1 MTRVVLKGLAARP
14 LRTLLSALAIV
25 VGVAFVCAALTF
37 TGALRDASD
46 SLSSAAYDG
55 TDAVVTAETT
65 FEPSMDGWAE
75 TPTLAAATLD
85 QVRRAPGVELAAG
98 DVTDTA
104 QIVGRDGKPV
114 GDGPYFG
121 TGFDARTPGAD
132 RLTPFRLADGRW
144 AAGGGEVVIDQATAE
159 KEKYAIGDRV
169 KVATRGE
176 AREFEVVGI
185 ATFADVKSLGTATFA
200 VFDLAEAQTLFDK
213 GGRYDRILVAGSLDE
228 PPAGT
233 QLRSAA
239 ADDRFDLDGLSSFVG
254 ILRTVLLA
262 FAGVALLVGAFTI
275 FNALSIAV
283 AQRTRELGLLRMVGA
298 GRGQLRRMVLLEAL
312 AIGLGASVLGLGAGL
327 LLAAGLEGLFE
338 SMGLGLPIASMSL
351 SGGTV
356 VAALLVGVGV
366 TVVAALMPARRATK
380 IAPVAALREAS
391 DAGARVRLPGR
402 ILRAVTGF
410 VGRPSARLGGS
421 AGRLARSNA
430 MRHPGRTATT
440 ASALL
445 IGVALVT
452 AVTVVAKGLQDVST
466 GSLERRVQAT
476 AVVGAADGWS
486 PIDPAIERAVAS
498 APGVTGSTSLR
509 QDGALAFGEEEGVN
523 AVDPGTVTR
532 LFAYDLKA
540 GDEAAVAGLGRDGAL
555 VDDGWATEHGL
566 KVGDAFTIT
575 SAKGAE
581 LDLTVRAIEESPVLD
596 VLSLGPIT
604 ISHEAFEG
612 VFAAERNRF
621 TLVAGGDQAAL
632 QRAVAAFPEVE
643 VSTKDEFIAKQ
654 TEWIGQILGVLWVLL
669 ALAVIVSLFGIV
681 NTLVLATFE
690 RRRELGTLRAMGM
703 SRRQVRR
710 MVRHESV
717 ITALMGA
724 LPGIAVG
731 LGLAAAVVAALGEYG
746 LEFVIPVGALIAVAV
761 IAVLAG
767 HGRGRAPG
775 QAGREDGRPH
785 RARLRVGRSGAPATP
800 AGAPRHASSRASAS
814 FTTSARLRGPWSA
827 AMKWLAIHS
836 E

>member
-1 MTRVVLKGLAARP
+1 MTRVTLKGLAARP

-25 VGVAFVCAALTF
+25 VGVAFVCAALTL
-37 TGALRDASD
+37 TGAMRGAAD

-65 FEPSMDGWAE
+65 FEPGMDSFAQ
-75 TPTLAAATLD
+75 TPTIPAGTLD
-85 QVRRAPGVELAAG
+85 QVRRSSGVEVAVG
-98 DVTDTA
+98 DITDTA
-104 QIVGRDGKPV
+104 QIVGSDGKPV

-121 TGFDARTPGAD
+121 AGFDARTPGAED
-132 RLTPFRLADGRW
+132 LTPFRLADGRW
-144 AAGGGEVVIDQATAE
+144 ATGPGEVVIDQGTAE
-159 KEKYAIGDRV
+159 KEHYALGDRV

-185 ATFADVKSLGTATFA
+185 ASFADVKSLGTATFA
-200 VFDLAEAQTLFDK
+200 VFDLAAAQTLFDK
-213 GGRYDRILVAGSLDE
+213 AGRYDRILVAGSLDSA
-228 PPAGT
+228 PAGT
-233 QLRSAA
+233 QIRTAA
-239 ADDRFDLDGLSSFVG
+239 ADDRFDLEGLKSIVD

-298 GRGQLRRMVLLEAL
+298 SRRQVRRVVLVEAL
-312 AIGLGASVLGLGAGL
+312 AIGVGASLLGLGAGL
-327 LLAAGLEGLFE
+327 LLASGLEGLFE
-338 SMGLGLPIASMSL
+338 SMGLSLPIAAMSL
-351 SGGTV
+351 GGGTV
-356 VAALLVGVGV
+356 IAALLVGVGV
-366 TVVAALMPARRATK
+366 TVVAALLPARRATK
-380 IAPVAALREAS
+380 VAPVAALREAA

-402 ILRAVTGF
+402 VLRAATGL

-421 AGRLARSNA
+421 AGQLARGNA
-430 MRHPGRTATT
+430 MRHPGRTAAT

-452 AVTVVAKGLQDVST
+452 AVTVVANGLQDVST

-476 AVVGAADGWS
+476 AVVAAADGWS
-486 PIDPAIERAVAS
+486 PIDPAVERAVAS
-498 APGVTGSTSLR
+498 VPGVDAITSLR

-523 AVDPGTVTR
+523 AVDPATINQ

-540 GDEAAVAGLGRDGAL
+540 GDEAAIAGLGAGGAL
-555 VDDGWATEHGL
+555 VDEGWATEHGL
-566 KVGDAFTIT
+566 AVGDAFTIA
-575 SAKGAE
+575 SANGTE
-581 LDLTVRAIEESPVLD
+581 LDLTIRAIEESPVLD

-604 ISHEAFEG
+604 ISREAFDG
-612 VFAAERNRF
+612 AFANERNRF
-621 TLVAGGDQAAL
+621 TLVAGADVAAL
-632 QRAVAAFPEVE
+632 ETALAAFPEVE
-643 VSTKDEFIAKQ
+643 VSTKSEFITTQ
-654 TEWIGQILGVLWVLL
+654 TEWIGQILAILWVLL

-703 SRRQVRR
+703 SRRELRR

-724 LPGIAVG
+724 LPGIGTG
-731 LGLAAAVVAALGEYG
+731 LVLAAVAVAALGEYG
-746 LEFVIPVGALIAVAV
+746 LEFVVPTGALVAVAV

-767 HGRGRAPG
+767 MAAAVLPARRA
-775 QAGREDGRPH
+775 
-785 RARLRVGRSGAPATP
+785 ARTDVLTA
-800 AGAPRHASSRASAS
+800 
-814 FTTSARLRGPWSA
+814 
-827 AMKWLAIHS
+827 LAY

>member
-1 MTRVVLKGLAARP
+1 MTRVVIKGLAARP
-14 LRTLLSALAIV
+14 LRTILSALAIV
-25 VGVAFVCAALTF
+25 VGVAFVSAALTF
-37 TGALRDASD
+37 TGAMRGAAD

-55 TDAVVTAETT
+55 TDAVVTAKTA
-65 FEPSMDGWAE
+65 FDPGLDSFAE
-75 TPTLAAATLD
+75 TPTVAASTLE
-85 QVRRAPGVELAAG
+85 QVRREPGVKTAVG
-98 DVTDTA
+98 DITDTA
-104 QIVGRDGKPV
+104 QIVGKDGKPV

-121 TGFDARTPGAD
+121 AGFDARTPDAAG
-132 RLTPFRLADGRW
+132 LTPFRLGDGRW
-144 AAGGGEVVIDQATAE
+144 AAAPGEVVIDQGTAE
-159 KEKYAIGDRV
+159 KEGYAIGDRV
-169 KVATRGE
+169 RIATRGE
-176 AREFEVVGI
+176 AQAFEVVGI

-200 VFDLAEAQTLFDK
+200 VFDLAAAQTLFDK
-213 GGRYDRILVAGSLDE
+213 AGRYDRILVAGELDQA
-228 PPAGT
+228 PAGT
-233 QLRSAA
+233 QIRSAA
-239 ADDRFDLDGLSSFVG
+239 ADDRFDLEGLKTFVG
-254 ILRTVLLA
+254 ILRTILLA

-298 GRGQLRRMVLLEAL
+298 SRRQVRRMVLLEAL
-312 AIGLGASVLGLGAGL
+312 AIGAGASAGGLGVGL
-327 LLAAGLEGLFE
+327 LLASGLEAMFDA
-338 SMGLGLPIASMSL
+338 MGLGLPIASLSL

-356 VAALLVGVGV
+356 VAALLIGVGV

-380 IAPVAALREAS
+380 VAPVAALREAA

-402 ILRAVTGF
+402 VLRAVTGL

-421 AGRLARSNA
+421 AGRLARTNA
-430 MRHPGRTATT
+430 MRHPGRTAGT

-466 GSLERRVQAT
+466 GSLDRRVQAT
-476 AVVGAADGWS
+476 AVVGSTDGWS

-498 APGVTGSTSLR
+498 APGVDAVSSMR

-523 AVDPGTVTR
+523 AVDPATITR

-566 KVGDAFTIT
+566 GVGDAFTIT
-575 SAKGAE
+575 SPKGTD
-581 LDLTVRAIEESPVLD
+581 LRLTVRAIEESPVLD

-604 ISHEAFEG
+604 ISQEAFAG

-621 TLVAGGDQAAL
+621 TLVSAADTA
-632 QRAVAAFPEVE
+632 AVEKALAAFPEVT
-643 VSTKDEFIAKQ
+643 VSAKDEFITKQ
-654 TEWIGQILGVLWVLL
+654 TEWIGQILAVLWILL

-724 LPGIAVG
+724 LPGIGVG
-731 LGLAAAVVAALGEYG
+731 LALAAAVVAALGEYG
-746 LEFVIPVGALIAVAV
+746 LEFVIPTGALVAVAA

-767 HGRGRAPG
+767 MAAAVLPARRA
-775 QAGREDGRPH
+775 
-785 RARLRVGRSGAPATP
+785 ARTDVLTA
-800 AGAPRHASSRASAS
+800 
-814 FTTSARLRGPWSA
+814 
-827 AMKWLAIHS
+827 LAY

>member
-1 MTRVVLKGLAARP
+1 MTRVVIKGLAARP

-55 TDAVVTAETT
+55 TDAVVTAKTT

-85 QVRRAPGVELAAG
+85 QVRRAPGVEIAAG

-121 TGFDARTPGAD
+121 TGFDARTPGAE
-132 RLTPFRLADGRW
+132 RMTPFRLAGGRW
-144 AAGGGEVVIDQATAE
+144 AAGAGEVVIDQATAE
-159 KEKYAIGDRV
+159 KEEYAIGDRV

-213 GGRYDRILVAGSLDE
+213 AGRYDRILVAGSLDQA
-228 PPAGT
+228 PAGT
-233 QLRSAA
+233 QMRSAA

-298 GRGQLRRMVLLEAL
+298 GRGQVRRVVLLEAL

-356 VAALLVGVGV
+356 LAALLVGVGV

-380 IAPVAALREAS
+380 VAPVAALREAS

-430 MRHPGRTATT
+430 MRHPGRTAAT

-452 AVTVVAKGLQDVST
+452 AVTVVAEGLQDVST

-540 GDEAAVAGLGRDGAL
+540 GDEAAIAGLGRAGAL

-575 SAKGAE
+575 SAKGTE

-621 TLVAGGDQAAL
+621 TLVAGGDEAAL

-643 VSTKDEFIAKQ
+643 VSTKDEFITKQ

-746 LEFVIPVGALIAVAV
+746 LEFVVPVGALAAVAV

-767 HGRGRAPG
+767 MAAAVLPARRA
-775 QAGREDGRPH
+775 
-785 RARLRVGRSGAPATP
+785 ARTDVLTA
-800 AGAPRHASSRASAS
+800 
-814 FTTSARLRGPWSA
+814 
-827 AMKWLAIHS
+827 LAY

>member
-37 TGALRDASD
+37 TGALRTASD

-65 FEPSMDGWAE
+65 FQPSQEGWAE
-75 TPTLAAATLD
+75 TPTIQASALD
-85 QVRRAPGVELAAG
+85 EVRADAGVELAAG
-98 DVTDTA
+98 DVSDTA

-121 TGFDARTPGAD
+121 TGFDARTPGTE

-144 AAGGGEVVIDQATAE
+144 ATGPGEVVIDQASSE
-159 KEKYAIGDRV
+159 GEEYAIGDRV
-169 KVATRGE
+169 EIATRGE
-176 AREFEVVGI
+176 ARRFEVVGI
-185 ATFADVKSLGTATFA
+185 ATFADVKSLGAATFA
-200 VFDLAEAQTLFDK
+200 VFDLAQAQTLFGK
-213 GGRYDRILVAGSLDE
+213 AGRYDRLLVAGSLDE
-228 PPAGT
+228 APAGT
-233 QLRSAA
+233 QVRSAA
-239 ADDRFDLDGLSSFVG
+239 ADDRFDLEGLKSIVG

-298 GRGQLRRMVLLEAL
+298 GRGQVRRMVLVEAL
-312 AIGLGASVLGLGAGL
+312 AIGLGASLIGLGAGL
-327 LLAAGLEGLFE
+327 LPAAGLAGLFE

-351 SGGTV
+351 TSGTAI
-356 VAALLVGVGV
+356 AALLVGVGV

-380 IAPVAALREAS
+380 VAPVAALREAA
-391 DAGARVRLPGR
+391 DTGARMRLPGR
-402 ILRAVTGF
+402 VLRAVTGL

-430 MRHPGRTATT
+430 MRHPGRTAAT

-452 AVTVVAKGLQDVST
+452 AVTVVATGLKDVSS
-466 GSLERRVQAT
+466 GSLDRRVQAT
-476 AVVGAADGWS
+476 AVVASADGWS
-486 PIDPAIERAVAS
+486 PIDPAVERAAAG
-498 APGVTGSTSLR
+498 APGVTAVTSLR
-509 QDGALAFGEEEGVN
+509 MDGALAFGEEEGVN
-523 AVDPGTVTR
+523 AVDPATVTG
-532 LFAYDLKA
+532 LFDYDLKA

-566 KVGDAFTIT
+566 KIGDAFTIT
-575 SAKGAE
+575 SPQGTE
-581 LDLTVRAIEESPVLD
+581 LSLTVRAIEESPVLD

-604 ISHEAFEG
+604 ISQDAFARAFE
-612 VFAAERNRF
+612 AERNRF
-621 TLVAGGDQAAL
+621 TLVAGGDVAEL
-632 QRAVAAFPEVE
+632 ERAVAAFPEVA
-643 VSTKDEFIAKQ
+643 VSTKDEFIATQ
-654 TEWIGQILGVLWVLL
+654 TEWIGQVLAILWVLL

-746 LEFVIPVGALIAVAV
+746 LEFVVPTGALVAVAA

-767 HGRGRAPG
+767 MAAAVLPARRA
-775 QAGREDGRPH
+775 
-785 RARLRVGRSGAPATP
+785 ARTDVL
-800 AGAPRHASSRASAS
+800 
-814 FTTSARLRGPWSA
+814 A
-827 AMKWLAIHS
+827 ALAY

>member
-14 LRTLLSALAIV
+14 LRTALSALAIV

-121 TGFDARTPGAD
+121 TGFDARTPGAE

-144 AAGGGEVVIDQATAE
+144 AAGAGEVVIDQASAE

-200 VFDLAEAQTLFDK
+200 VFDLAEAQTLFGK
-213 GGRYDRILVAGSLDE
+213 AGRYDRILVAGSLDE

-239 ADDRFDLDGLSSFVG
+239 ADDRFDLDGLKSIVG

-298 GRGQLRRMVLLEAL
+298 GRRQVRRMVLLEAL

-356 VAALLVGVGV
+356 VAALVVGVGV

-380 IAPVAALREAS
+380 VAPVAALRDAS

-402 ILRAVTGF
+402 VLRAVTGL

-421 AGRLARSNA
+421 AGRLARGNA
-430 MRHPGRTATT
+430 MRHPGRTAAT

-452 AVTVVAKGLQDVST
+452 AVTVVANGLQDVST

-486 PIDPAIERAVAS
+486 PIDPAIERAAAS
-498 APGVTGSTSLR
+498 APGVTAVTSLR

-575 SAKGAE
+575 SAKGTE

-621 TLVAGGDQAAL
+621 TLVAGGDEAAL

-746 LEFVIPVGALIAVAV
+746 LEFVIPVGALIAIAV

-767 HGRGRAPG
+767 MAAAVLPARRA
-775 QAGREDGRPH
+775 
-785 RARLRVGRSGAPATP
+785 ARTDVLTA
-800 AGAPRHASSRASAS
+800 
-814 FTTSARLRGPWSA
+814 
-827 AMKWLAIHS
+827 LAY

>member
-1 MTRVVLKGLAARP
+1 MTRVVIKGLAARP

-55 TDAVVTAETT
+55 TDAVVTAKTA
-65 FEPSMDGWAE
+65 FEPGMDSFAQK
-75 TPTLAAATLD
+75 PTLPAATLD
-85 QVRRAPGVELAAG
+85 RLRGEPGVELAAG
-98 DVTDTA
+98 DITDTA
-104 QIVGRDGKPV
+104 QIMGSDGKPL

-121 TGFDARTPGAD
+121 AGFDARTEGAE
-132 RLTPFRLADGRW
+132 RLTPFRLGEGRW
-144 AAGGGEVVIDQATAE
+144 AAAPGEVVIDQGSAE
-159 KEKYAIGDRV
+159 KADYAVGDRIAI
-169 KVATRGE
+169 ATRGE
-176 AREFEVVGI
+176 ARKFEVVGI
-185 ATFADVKSLGTATFA
+185 ATFADVKSIGTATFA
-200 VFDLAEAQTLFDK
+200 VFDLGVAQDLFDK
-213 GGRYDRILVAGSLDE
+213 AGRYDRILVAGSLDE
-228 PPAGT
+228 APAGT
-233 QLRSAA
+233 QVRSAA
-239 ADDRFDLDGLSSFVG
+239 ADDRFDLEGLKSFVD
-254 ILRTVLLA
+254 ILRTILLA

-298 GRGQLRRMVLLEAL
+298 SRRQVRRMVLLEAL
-312 AIGLGASVLGLGAGL
+312 AIGFGASLIGLGVGL
-327 LLAAGLEGLFE
+327 LLASGLASLFE
-338 SMGLGLPIASMSL
+338 SMGLSLPIASMSL

-356 VAALLVGVGV
+356 IAAMLIGVGVTLVAALL
-366 TVVAALMPARRATK
+366 PARRATK
-380 IAPVAALREAS
+380 VAPVAALREAS

-402 ILRAVTGF
+402 VLRAVTGL
-410 VGRPSARLGGS
+410 VARPSARLGGS
-421 AGRLARSNA
+421 AGRLARNNA
-430 MRHPGRTATT
+430 MRHPGRTAAT

-498 APGVTGSTSLR
+498 APGVTAATSVR
-509 QDGALAFGEEEGVN
+509 QDGALAFGEEEGIN

-540 GDEAAVAGLGRDGAL
+540 GDEAAIAGLGRDGAL
-555 VDDGWATEHGL
+555 VDDGWAAEHGL

-575 SAKGAE
+575 SPKGTK

-604 ISHEAFEG
+604 VSQEAFEG

-621 TLVAGGDQAAL
+621 TLVAGGDKAAL
-632 QRAVAAFPEVE
+632 ERAVAAFPEVE
-643 VSTKDEFIAKQ
+643 VSTKDEFITKQ

-746 LEFVIPVGALIAVAV
+746 LEFVIPAGALVAVAV

-767 HGRGRAPG
+767 MAAAVLP
-775 QAGREDGRPH
+775 
-785 RARLRVGRSGAPATP
+785 AR
-800 AGAPRHASSRASAS
+800 RASRTDVLTA
-814 FTTSARLRGPWSA
+814 
-827 AMKWLAIHS
+827 LAY